1 MDKNNIGEFLGDL
14 SPNLKKEIL
23 QALVVSLLEGM
34 KEEEKKNILQSALA
48 SAQKSRELVDM
59 VGH

>member
-1 MDKNNIGEFLGDL
+1 MVKNNIGEFLGSL

-23 QALVVSLLEGM
+23 QALVVSLLEGL
-34 KEEEKKNILQSALA
+34 KEEEKKNILQSALD
-48 SAQKSRELVDM
+48 SSQKSRELIDM

>member
-48 SAQKSRELVDM
+48 SSQKSRELVDM

>member
-1 MDKNNIGEFLGDL
+1 MGKNNIGEFLGNL

-23 QALVVSLLEGM
+23 QALVASLLEGL

-48 SAQKSRELVDM
+48 SSQKSRELIDM